1 MIQTRTLAVFA
12 ALLVVGGLTAQV
24 GAVPGVT
31 AQQESP
37 LEHAANTGVTVD
49 SLTAPQSVTPNSTTD
64 VAATVTNTEDATVTE
79 SVAFRFDGAV
89 ADRTLVTLE
98 PNESTTVQFSADTTG
113 VEPGDYRHG
122 VFTSDDGQVAAVTV
136 SDSFTLERFDAPTSA
151 AVGDNITV
159 DATVANPNEFNTTQ
173 TVEFRLGGQPLA
185 AESVTLDANEST
197 DVTFT
202 IDTTGIEPETYTHS
216 VFTRDDG
223 AFAEITIK
231 SAVDTPEEPPAN
243 ETEEPP
249 ANETEEP
256 PANETEEPP
265 ANETEEPPAN
275 ETEEP
280 PANDT
285 EEPPANDTEEPPA
298 NDTEEPPTNE
308 TEEPPANDTEEP
320 PANETEEPPANE
332 TEEPPTNDTEEPPAN
347 DTEEPPANDTE
358 EPPANNTEEPP
369 ANNTEEPPANNT
381 EEPPANNTEEPPA
394 NETDESAEAE
404 TDETDETTEEAA
416 TTEG

>member
-1 MIQTRTLAVFA
+1 MIRTRTLAVFA

-31 AQQESP
+31 AQQASP
-37 LEHAANTGVTVD
+37 SEQAGNTGVAVH
-49 SLTAPQSVTPNSTTD
+49 SLTAPESVAPNSTAD
-64 VAATVTNTEDATVTE
+64 VAATVTNNENTTVTE

-89 ADRTLVTLE
+89 VDRTLVTLE
-98 PNESTTVQFSADTTG
+98 PNETTTVQFSADTTG
-113 VEPGDYRHG
+113 VAPGDYRHG
-122 VFTSDDGQVAAVTV
+122 VFTSDDGQVAPVTV
-136 SDSFTLERFDAPTSA
+136 SESFTLESLDAPTTA
-151 AVGDNITV
+151 TAGDNITV
-159 DATVANPNEFNTTQ
+159 DASVANPNDFNTTQ

-185 AESVTLDANEST
+185 SESVTLDANEST

-202 IDTTGIEPETYTHS
+202 VDTTGVEPDTYTHS

-223 AFAEITIK
+223 AFAEITIE
-231 SAVDTPEEPPAN
+231 SAVDVPEEPTENETEVPTEG

-280 PANDT
+280 T
-285 EEPPANDTEEPPA
+285 EG
-298 NDTEEPPTNE
+298 E
-308 TEEPPANDTEEP
+308 TEEPPAD
-320 PANETEEPPANE
+320 ETEEPPADE
-332 TEEPPTNDTEEPPAN
+332 TEEPPADETEES
-347 DTEEPPANDTE
+347 TEDGTE
-358 EPPANNTEEPP
+358 
-369 ANNTEEPPANNT
+369 
-381 EEPPANNTEEPPA
+381 
-394 NETDESAEAE
+394 ETDESDE
-404 TDETDETTEEAA
+404 TDETDNATEEAA

>member
-1 MIQTRTLAVFA
+1 MIRTRTLAVFA

-37 LEHAANTGVTVD
+37 SEQAGNTGVAVD
-49 SLTAPQSVTPNSTTD
+49 SLTAPESVAPNSTAD
-64 VAATVTNTEDATVTE
+64 VAATVTNNENTTVTE

-89 ADRTLVTLE
+89 VDRTLVTLE
-98 PNESTTVQFSADTTG
+98 PNETTTVQFSADTTG
-113 VEPGDYRHG
+113 VAPGDYRHG
-122 VFTSDDGQVAAVTV
+122 VFTSDDGQVAPVTV
-136 SDSFTLERFDAPTSA
+136 SESFTLESLDAPTTA
-151 AVGDNITV
+151 TAGDNITV
-159 DATVANPNEFNTTQ
+159 DASVANPNDFNTTQ

-185 AESVTLDANEST
+185 SESVTLDANEST

-202 IDTTGIEPETYTHS
+202 VATTGVEPDTYTHS

-223 AFAEITIK
+223 AFAEITIE
-231 SAVDTPEEPPAN
+231 SGVDVPEEPTENETEEPTED

-256 PANETEEPP
+256 TEGETEEPP
-265 ANETEEPPAN
+265 ANETEEPTEGETEEPPAN

-280 PANDT
+280 T
-285 EEPPANDTEEPPA
+285 EG
-298 NDTEEPPTNE
+298 E
-308 TEEPPANDTEEP
+308 TEEPPANETEEPTEGETEEP

-332 TEEPPTNDTEEPPAN
+332 TEEPPTNE
-347 DTEEPPANDTE
+347 
-358 EPPANNTEEPP
+358 
-369 ANNTEEPPANNT
+369 
-381 EEPPANNTEEPPA
+381 TEEPPA
-394 NETDESAEAE
+394 NETEEPPADETEEPTEGETEEPPANETEEPPADETEESTEDGTEETDESDE
-404 TDETDETTEEAA
+404 TDETDNATEEAA

>member
-1 MIQTRTLAVFA
+1 MIRTRTLVVFA

-37 LEHAANTGVTVD
+37 LEQSGNTGVAVD
-49 SLTAPQSVTPNSTTD
+49 SLTAPQSVAPNSTAD
-64 VAATVTNTEDATVTE
+64 VAATVTNNENASVTE

-89 ADRTLVTLE
+89 VDRTLVTLA
-98 PNESTTVQFSADTTG
+98 PNESTTVQFSADTTDI
-113 VEPGDYRHG
+113 EPGDYRHG
-122 VFTSDDGQVAAVTV
+122 VFTSDDGQVAPVTV
-136 SDSFTLERFDAPTSA
+136 SDSFTLETLDAPTNA
-151 AVGDNITV
+151 TAGDNVTA
-159 DATVANPNEFNTTQ
+159 DATVANPNDFNTTQ

-185 AESVTLDANEST
+185 SESVTLDANEST

-202 IDTTGIEPETYTHS
+202 VDTTDIEPDTYTHS

-223 AFAEITIK
+223 AFAEITIE
-231 SAVDTPEEPPAN
+231 SAIDAPEEPTENETEEPPAD

-280 PANDT
+280 PVNETDEPPADET
-285 EEPPANDTEEPPA
+285 EEPPA
-298 NDTEEPPTNE
+298 NE
-308 TEEPPANDTEEP
+308 TEEPPADETEEPPADETEEP

-332 TEEPPTNDTEEPPAN
+332 IEEPPVNETDEPPADETEEPPA
-347 DTEEPPANDTE
+347 DETDEPPADETDEPPADETEEPTE
-358 EPPANNTEEPP
+358 N
-369 ANNTEEPPANNT
+369 
-381 EEPPANNTEEPPA
+381 
-394 NETDESAEAE
+394 E
-404 TDETDETTEEAA
+404 TDETDNATEENA

>member
-1 MIQTRTLAVFA
+1 MIRTRTLAVFA

-37 LEHAANTGVTVD
+37 SEQAGNTGVAVD
-49 SLTAPQSVTPNSTTD
+49 SLTAPESVAPNSTAD
-64 VAATVTNTEDATVTE
+64 VAATVTNNENTTVTE

-89 ADRTLVTLE
+89 VDRTLVTLE
-98 PNESTTVQFSADTTG
+98 PNETTTVQFSADTTG
-113 VEPGDYRHG
+113 VAPGDYRHG
-122 VFTSDDGQVAAVTV
+122 VFTSDDGQVAPVTV
-136 SDSFTLERFDAPTSA
+136 SESFTLESLDAPTNA
-151 AVGDNITV
+151 TAGDNITV
-159 DATVANPNEFNTTQ
+159 DATVANPNDFNTTQ
-173 TVEFRLGGQPLA
+173 AVEFRLGGQPLA
-185 AESVTLDANEST
+185 SESVTLDANEST

-202 IDTTGIEPETYTHS
+202 VATTGVEPDTYTHS

-223 AFAEITIK
+223 AFAEITID
-231 SAVDTPEEPPAN
+231 SAVDVPEEPTEDETEEPTEDVTEEPPAN

-280 PANDT
+280 PANET
-285 EEPPANDTEEPPA
+285 EEPAE
-298 NDTEEPPTNE
+298 NE
-308 TEEPPANDTEEP
+308 TEEPPADETEEP
-320 PANETEEPPANE
+320 PANETEEPPADE
-332 TEEPPTNDTEEPPAN
+332 TEEPTEGE
-347 DTEEPPANDTE
+347 
-358 EPPANNTEEPP
+358 
-369 ANNTEEPPANNT
+369 
-381 EEPPANNTEEPPA
+381 TEEPPA
-394 NETDESAEAE
+394 NETEEPTEGETEEPPVDETEEPPADETEDGTEETDESDE
-404 TDETDETTEEAA
+404 TDETDNATEEAA

>member
-1 MIQTRTLAVFA
+1 MIRTRTLAVFA

-37 LEHAANTGVTVD
+37 SEQAGNTGVAVD
-49 SLTAPQSVTPNSTTD
+49 SLTAPESVAPNSTAD
-64 VAATVTNTEDATVTE
+64 VAATVTNNENTTVTE

-89 ADRTLVTLE
+89 VDRTLVTLE
-98 PNESTTVQFSADTTG
+98 PNETTTVQFSADTTG
-113 VEPGDYRHG
+113 VAPGDYRHG
-122 VFTSDDGQVAAVTV
+122 VFTSDDGQVASVTV
-136 SDSFTLERFDAPTSA
+136 SESFTLESLDAPTNA
-151 AVGDNITV
+151 TAGDNITV
-159 DATVANPNEFNTTQ
+159 DATVANPNDFNTTQ
-173 TVEFRLGGQPLA
+173 AVEFRLGGQPLA
-185 AESVTLDANEST
+185 SESVTLDANEST

-202 IDTTGIEPETYTHS
+202 VDTTGVEPDTYTHS

-223 AFAEITIK
+223 AFAEITID
-231 SAVDTPEEPPAN
+231 SAVDVPEEPTEDETEEPPAN

-280 PANDT
+280 PADET
-285 EEPPANDTEEPPA
+285 EEPAE
-298 NDTEEPPTNE
+298 NE
-308 TEEPPANDTEEP
+308 TEEPPADETEEP
-320 PANETEEPPANE
+320 PANETEEPPADE
-332 TEEPPTNDTEEPPAN
+332 TEEPTEGE
-347 DTEEPPANDTE
+347 
-358 EPPANNTEEPP
+358 
-369 ANNTEEPPANNT
+369 
-381 EEPPANNTEEPPA
+381 TEEPPA
-394 NETDESAEAE
+394 NETEEPTEGETEEPPVDETEEPPADETEDGTEETDESDE
-404 TDETDETTEEAA
+404 TDETDNATEEAA